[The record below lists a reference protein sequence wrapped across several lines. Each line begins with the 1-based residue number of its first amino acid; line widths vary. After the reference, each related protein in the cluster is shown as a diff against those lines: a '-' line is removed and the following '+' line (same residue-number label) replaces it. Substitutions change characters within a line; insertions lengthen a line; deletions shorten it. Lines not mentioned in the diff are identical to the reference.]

1 MPGPTPSRAA
11 WNHAPIRHSPSI
23 DPPPPPP
30 VVDGRRPT
38 ATAEQRGQ
46 ATESPASTAGSATER
61 LFKSAAAMLVVF
73 VFLYVVVRLV
83 FLTRDALSLPYG
95 PKCLVLILLAEL
107 ATILGWFGWKGLRLY
122 RALPPAFGQISP
134 RKDDEE
140 KKRLLVPY
148 VNDGGLS
155 APDGDDGTAAK
166 LLGKLRNPR
175 ENYNGDSGG
184 WMTDFRNFQNRQ
196 DEAAH
201 RITEKAAVRIAAAT
215 ATSRWAA
222 VDMVSTLILSSKM
235 IADIARIYNRRVSPR
250 QSFRLALEWAVGVAV
265 SGQAGEVGGQVGT
278 SVGDATGSWL
288 SSVLE
293 KSFSKE
299 KIADTIGHWL
309 GIGTGF
315 AFGKLTEGAANA
327 FLALRLG
334 NRAIRD
340 FRALADA

>member
-196 DEAAH
+196 DEAALAIVK
-201 RITEKAAVRIAAAT
+201 RAAIHIAAAT

-222 VDMVSTLILSSKM
+222 VDMASTLFLSSKM
-235 IADIARIYNRRVSPR
+235 ITDIARLYNRRISAR
-250 QSFRLALEWAVGVAV
+250 QSFRLAIGWATGIAV
-265 SGQAGEVGGQVGT
+265 SGEAGTFAGKA
-278 SVGDATGSWL
+278 GDAVGEKVSEWI
-288 SSVLE
+288 E
-293 KSFSKE
+293 KSFSTE
-299 KIADTIGHWL
+299 TIAGTVGSFL
-309 GIGTGF
+309 GITTGF

-334 NRAIRD
+334 KRAIRA
-340 FRALADA
+340 FRAMSDEGDRT

>member
-1 MPGPTPSRAA
+1 M
-11 WNHAPIRHSPSI
+11 
-23 DPPPPPP
+23 
-30 VVDGRRPT
+30 
-38 ATAEQRGQ
+38 
-46 ATESPASTAGSATER
+46 
-61 LFKSAAAMLVVF
+61 
-73 VFLYVVVRLV
+73 
-83 FLTRDALSLPYG
+83 
-95 PKCLVLILLAEL
+95 
-107 ATILGWFGWKGLRLY
+107 
-122 RALPPAFGQISP
+122 
-134 RKDDEE
+134 
-140 KKRLLVPY
+140 
-148 VNDGGLS
+148 NDGGLS
-155 APDGDDGTAAK
+155 APEGDDGTAAK

-222 VDMVSTLILSSKM
+222 IDMVSTLLLSSKM
-235 IADIARIYNRRVSPR
+235 IADIARLYNRRVSPR

-265 SGQAGEVGGQVGT
+265 SGQAGEVGGQMGN
-278 SVGDATGSWL
+278 SVGEATGNWL
-288 SSVLE
+288 SDVLE

-334 NRAIRD
+334 NRAIRA
-340 FRALADA
+340 FRAMADE